1 MKKARLQCTILAL
14 QDITESHDVDVA
26 NLNAQVD
33 ALRGDVAQL
42 ESRKSNMQYDIDT
55 LAARLAAL
63 ERRLVD
69 PSTLSWTLT
78 PRL

>member
-1 MKKARLQCTILAL
+1 MNKRKLTCTILAL
-14 QDITESHDVDVA
+14 QDISAAQDVDVA
-26 NLNAQVD
+26 NLNTQVD
-33 ALRGDVAQL
+33 ALRRDVAQL

-63 ERRLVD
+63 ERRLGD